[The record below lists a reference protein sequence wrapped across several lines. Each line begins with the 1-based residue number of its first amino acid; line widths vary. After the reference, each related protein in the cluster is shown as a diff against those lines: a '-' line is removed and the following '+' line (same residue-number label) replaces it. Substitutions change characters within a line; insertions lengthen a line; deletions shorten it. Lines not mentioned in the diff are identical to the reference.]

1 MGPAFGIVLALGA
14 KQVGIHRFRRF
25 DHGQQSLN
33 QSLMLVTALTP
44 AIGYGRDC
52 LMAKH
57 AHSHRLSLKE
67 AAQVL
72 GELSA
77 EEFDRWVKPESMIGP

>member
-1 MGPAFGIVLALGA
+1 
-14 KQVGIHRFRRF
+14 
-25 DHGQQSLN
+25 
-33 QSLMLVTALTP
+33 
-44 AIGYGRDC
+44 
-52 LMAKH
+52 
-57 AHSHRLSLKE
+57 LSLKE